1 MDGGGP
7 LFVLLC
13 REKVY
18 FLVPQGET
26 FYFAGTMPQT
36 LIFRGPEI
44 FLRNFKIPIDNWD
57 FMLYPF
63 CS

>member
-1 MDGGGP
+1 MKIIGLPTP
-7 LFVLLC
+7 LND
-13 REKVY
+13 
-18 FLVPQGET
+18 VPQGET

-44 FLRNFKIPIDNWD
+44 FSRNFKIPIDNWD